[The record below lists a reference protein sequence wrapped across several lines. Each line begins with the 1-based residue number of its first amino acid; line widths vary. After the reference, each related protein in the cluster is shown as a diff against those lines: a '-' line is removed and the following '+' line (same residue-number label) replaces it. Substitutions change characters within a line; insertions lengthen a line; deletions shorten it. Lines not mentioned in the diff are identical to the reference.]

1 MEGHITSERSEIE
14 GRQKGG
20 GEVVKVLYNLSKSE
34 HLLPVFLFVFFLT
47 KKC

>member
-34 HLLPVFLFVFFLT
+34 HLLPVFFFVFFFN
-47 KKC
+47 